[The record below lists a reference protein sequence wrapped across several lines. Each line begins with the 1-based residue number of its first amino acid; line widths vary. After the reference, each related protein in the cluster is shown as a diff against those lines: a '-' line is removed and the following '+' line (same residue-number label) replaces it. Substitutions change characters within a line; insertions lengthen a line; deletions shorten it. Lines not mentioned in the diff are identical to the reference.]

1 MSLITQV
8 LRHLITQK
16 PIYPHYLTTLSTLI
30 TLFRVISSDSSPII
44 LVMASYLGRRLV
56 KNLSEEGQVPRIV
69 VARKLLRI
77 TSSYWPNSYLT
88 IDSIP

>member
-8 LRHLITQK
+8 LGHLITQK

-44 LVMASYLGRRLV
+44 LVMASRRLV